1 MYKLKQLKCEMCGST
16 DLLKQEGVFVC
27 QNCGV
32 KYSVEDA
39 KKMMFEGTVD
49 IQGVVKIDSSDELK
63 KLYQA
68 ARNARETSDYATAL
82 RHYENIS
89 SRDPD
94 SWEAL
99 FYLVILKTNSIK
111 NGEIGSSALNVT
123 NCLNRVFQLIKTNV
137 TEDDER
143 KKCVKEVIDQC
154 YETALGLSIASQ
166 SFYKSLTKGNGLMA
180 LTGIIGAASSLG
192 STANALVENQTRYAF
207 ISDIMSTCGNE
218 IECNFSLEDND
229 YKEYAVSSW
238 KHMLEF
244 DAMYKNMHGSHIFK
258 YTKLKKYVD
267 KIKEYEPEC
276 ALIQE
281 YQEYIQKKEKTKI
294 SMFKTSGIMDIPKRN
309 K

>member
-1 MYKLKQLKCEMCGST
+1 MYKLKQLKCEMCGSA
-16 DLLKQEGVFVC
+16 DLLKQDGVFVC
-27 QNCGV
+27 QSCGI

-49 IQGVVKIDSSDELK
+49 VQGVVKIDDSDELK

-82 RHYENIS
+82 RHYESIS
-89 SRDPD
+89 SKEPD

-111 NGEIGSSALNVT
+111 NGEIGSSALSVT

-137 TEDDER
+137 IEDEER

-154 YETALGLSIASQ
+154 LETSSVLSLASQ
-166 SFYKSLTKGNGLMA
+166 NFYKSLTKGNGLMA
-180 LTGIIGAASSLG
+180 LTGIIGTVSSLG
-192 STANALVENQTRYAF
+192 STANALVENQTRYSF
-207 ISDIMSTCGNE
+207 IADIMCTCGNE
-218 IECNFSLEDND
+218 IERNFGLEDND

-244 DAMYKNMHGSHIFK
+244 DTMYKNMHGSHIFENI
-258 YTKLKKYVD
+258 KLEKYVD
-267 KIKEYEPEC
+267 KIKEFEPEC
-276 ALIQE
+276 SLIQE
-281 YQEYIQKKEKTKI
+281 YQEYIQKKKKQKI

>member
-1 MYKLKQLKCEMCGST
+1 MKQLKCEMCGST

-68 ARNARETSDYATAL
+68 ARNARETSDYTTAL

-89 SRDPD
+89 SKDPD

-111 NGEIGSSALNVT
+111 NGEIGSSALKVT

-137 TEDDER
+137 TEYDER

-154 YETALGLSIASQ
+154 YETALGLSLASQ
-166 SFYKSLTKGNGLMA
+166 NFYKSVTKGNGVRM
-180 LTGIIGAASSLG
+180 LTGIIGAVSSIS
-192 STANALVENQTRYAF
+192 STGNALAENQTRYAY
-207 ISDIMSTCGNE
+207 ISHIMCTCGDE
-218 IECNFSLEDND
+218 IEHNFGLEDND
-229 YKEYAVSSW
+229 YRKYAVLSW

-244 DAMYKNMHGSHIFK
+244 DMTYKNMHGSHIFEDI
-258 YTKLKKYVD
+258 KLGKYVD

-276 ALIQE
+276 GLIQE
-281 YQEYIQKKEKTKI
+281 YKKIRNQKI
-294 SMFKTSGIMDIPKRN
+294 SMFKTNGIMDIPKRN